1 MALPVFRRFSL
12 QDVPDA
18 PDWIEQI
25 ITPLNL
31 FCETTVTSLNK
42 NLTVGENV
50 QGAVYSTSF
59 TTLTDYAT
67 GGFTPIVFSYNGG
80 GQPKNVI
87 IGNLNRVDNEKI
99 LTPFALTSWNLNI
112 NTSPFRVNIVYIAGL
127 AVGVRYNVT
136 FFVV

>member
-1 MALPVFRRFSL
+1 MALPVFRRFSI

-18 PDWIEQI
+18 PNWIEQI

-31 FCETTVTSLNK
+31 FCETTVNSLNK

-50 QGAVYSTSF
+50 QGAVYSTTF
-59 TTLTDYAT
+59 TTLTDYTT
-67 GGFTPIVFSYNGG
+67 GTFTPIIFSYNGG
-80 GQPKNVI
+80 GQPKSVI
-87 IGNLNRVDNEKI
+87 IGNLNRVDGELI

-112 NTSPFRVNIVYIAGL
+112 NTSPFKVNIVYIAGL
-127 AVGVRYNVT
+127 LPAVKYNVT